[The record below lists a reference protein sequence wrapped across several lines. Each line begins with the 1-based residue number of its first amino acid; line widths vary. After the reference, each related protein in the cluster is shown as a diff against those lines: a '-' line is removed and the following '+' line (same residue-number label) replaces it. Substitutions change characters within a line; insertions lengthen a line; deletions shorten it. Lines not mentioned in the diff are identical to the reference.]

1 MRKSFGAAALVAA
14 GLLLGTLGEAR
25 AALPDMSA
33 ASQAATASGSNAD
46 STACL
51 RRGRTYTVRMRN
63 GRRVRAR
70 YVGSRIVRRNG
81 KRYRVYRFRR

>member
-1 MRKSFGAAALVAA
+1 MRTLKTAALVATGMFLSSIGSA
-14 GLLLGTLGEAR
+14 K

-33 ASQAATASGSNAD
+33 AAQIATPSASGTKS
-46 STACL
+46 CL